1 LQKPGGDEMTQIQPS
16 TQPNRPYKRLYTLEE
31 FFAMGEA
38 GLFKNQR
45 VELINGKVIVLPPQ
59 GKLHSQAVRRLN
71 EYLVLNFQE
80 KAFVS
85 TQCPLILDGV
95 GKIYVEPDLALL
107 RLPKEQYDTK
117 LVEPSDVHLVIE
129 ISDSTLTD
137 DQTEKLELY
146 AKNGVQEYWILNFV
160 AKKLEIHRKPNA
172 NTYLENLE
180 LIEGQIVTPL
190 AFPDDLLE
198 WW

>member
-1 LQKPGGDEMTQIQPS
+1 LPKLGGDEMTQIQPS

-45 VELINGKVIVLPPQ
+45 VELMNGEVIVLPPQ

-71 EYLVLNFQE
+71 EYLVLHFHE

-85 TQCPLILDGV
+85 TQCPLILDGI

-117 LVEPSDVHLVIE
+117 LVEPSDVHMVIE
-129 ISDSTLTD
+129 ISDSTLLD

-146 AKNGVQEYWILNFV
+146 AKNGVPEYWILNVV
-160 AKKLEIHRKPNA
+160 AKKLEVHRKPNL

-180 LIEGQIVTPL
+180 LNEGQTVTL
-190 AFPDDLLE
+190 LEFPDAQIR

>member
-1 LQKPGGDEMTQIQPS
+1 
-16 TQPNRPYKRLYTLEE
+16 
-31 FFAMGEA
+31 MGEA

-45 VELINGKVIVLPPQ
+45 VELMNGDVIVLPPQ

-71 EYLVLNFQE
+71 EYLVLNFYA

-107 RLPKEQYDTK
+107 RLPKEQYDIK

-129 ISDSTLTD
+129 ISDSTLTY

-146 AKNGVQEYWILNFV
+146 AKNGVPEYWILNV
-160 AKKLEIHRKPNA
+160 AAKKLEIYRKPNA
-172 NTYLENLE
+172 NTYLEKLE
-180 LIEGQIVTPL
+180 LSEGQTVTPL
-190 AFPDDLLE
+190 EFPDVQIR